1 MIRKFIYNL
10 GQKIRNPSLN
20 AQYHFLKE
28 TENWSLEK
36 LEEYQLNKLK
46 ELLKIAYNHSEY
58 YRNKFDELKL
68 DINKVNSFEDFKSF
82 PIISKKELIKFA
94 PKLHTNLTFK
104 KKFIATTSGTSG
116 ESLNFYREE
125 HADSFNRA
133 AIQRGYSWYNINPW
147 DRNGYFWGFNFSFI
161 NKQKNIILDFLQN
174 RFRMFSYEEKSL
186 KKFIKKSQKAIFIHG
201 YSSMIYQTAVL
212 INKLDLPKPK
222 NLKVVKGT
230 SEKIFDS
237 YKPEIKEAFGIDV
250 ISEYGATESGI
261 IAYECKNGS
270 MHINMEGVFVEEIDN
285 EIVITNLQMHSF
297 PIIRYKLGDYIT
309 LAPKNKTCPCGKNHL
324 IIEEVT
330 GRIGENIYGRDN
342 TYPSLYFYYIF
353 KNLSKNEKVHLNYQV
368 IQNQKGSL
376 IFKIDKKI
384 NPSEERKLIS
394 EIEKYFK
401 KDINFEIQQQ
411 VEFTSSKGKLK
422 NFISNIN
429 E

>member
-1 MIRKFIYNL
+1 
-10 GQKIRNPSLN
+10 
-20 AQYHFLKE
+20 
-28 TENWSLEK
+28 
-36 LEEYQLNKLK
+36 
-46 ELLKIAYNHSEY
+46 
-58 YRNKFDELKL
+58 
-68 DINKVNSFEDFKSF
+68 
-82 PIISKKELIKFA
+82 
-94 PKLHTNLTFK
+94 
-104 KKFIATTSGTSG
+104 
-116 ESLNFYREE
+116 
-125 HADSFNRA
+125 
-133 AIQRGYSWYNINPW
+133 
-147 DRNGYFWGFNFSFI
+147 
-161 NKQKNIILDFLQN
+161 
-174 RFRMFSYEEKSL
+174 
-186 KKFIKKSQKAIFIHG
+186 
-201 YSSMIYQTAVL
+201 MIYQTAVL
-212 INKLDLPKPK
+212 INKLNLTKPI
-222 NLKVVKGT
+222 NIRMVKGT

-237 YKPEIKEAFGIDV
+237 YKPEIKEAFGIDI

-261 IAYECKNGS
+261 IAYECRQGN

-297 PIIRYKLGDYIT
+297 PIIRYKLKDYIT

-401 KDINFEIQQQ
+401 KDINFEIKQQSNF
-411 VEFTSSKGKLK
+411 VYNKGKLK
-422 NFISNIN
+422 NFISKIN